1 MDSLS
6 FQAQRPPG
14 SCYKCDQQ
22 SHLVKACPTFCKP
35 REPCPRCNQEGH
47 WAVDCPHVG
56 QDRGTLLPDNAP
68 ADLLGL
74 AMGNLRGLSLLDMT
88 TAITTN
94 LWVAIM
100 VCEWTIFFS
109 WHWGYLHSPY
119 GVLGAHF
126 IFFPIVKVGGQP
138 DLPHQ
143 TPPLSCIFRV
153 CTSHPLLFGNAN
165 MSCTLIGKGSSS

>member
-14 SCYKCDQQ
+14 SCYKCGQQ
-22 SHLVKACPTFCKP
+22 SHLVKACPNFCKP
-35 REPCPRCNQEGH
+35 REPCPRCHQEGH

-88 TAITTN
+88 TAITRE

-100 VCEWTIFFS
+100 VCEWPIFFFS
-109 WHWGYLHSPY
+109 ILGSLTQSLWSFGDPLHLFSYCQGRRATLPSSPD
-119 GVLGAHF
+119 
-126 IFFPIVKVGGQP
+126 P
-138 DLPHQ
+138 
-143 TPPLSCIFRV
+143 T
-153 CTSHPLLFGNAN
+153 T
-165 MSCTLIGKGSSS
+165 